1 MMLYGYHFSTIEHN
15 WEDLKPLNE
24 FLQTFAD
31 DDGDVSTRDKE
42 SLKEIIA
49 KSDTALALA
58 REMGWDGSY
67 TGCPYL
73 FWLPSKNSRS
83 FEYGFVFK
91 QTSDNTTFV
100 ISPIELSYLAEDSEV
115 QRLSKNIE

>member
-1 MMLYGYHFSTIEHN
+1 MMLYGYHFSTIERN
-15 WEDLKPLNE
+15 WEELTPLNE

-58 REMGWDGSY
+58 RQMGWDGSY

-73 FWLPSKNSRS
+73 FWLPNKSSQS

-100 ISPIELSYLAEDSEV
+100 ISPIELSYLAQDSEV
-115 QRLSKNIE
+115 QTLSKNIE

>member
-1 MMLYGYHFSTIEHN
+1 MMLYGYHFSTIENN
-15 WEDLKPLNE
+15 WEDLTPLNE

-31 DDGDVSTRDKE
+31 DDGDVSQRDKE

-49 KSDTALALA
+49 KSDTALTLA
-58 REMGWDGSY
+58 KEMGWDGSY

-73 FWLPSKNSRS
+73 FWLPSKNTQS

-91 QTSDNTTFV
+91 QTSDNSTFV
-100 ISPIELSYLAEDSEV
+100 ISPIELAYLAQDNQV
-115 QRLSKNIE
+115 QTLSKNID

>member
-1 MMLYGYHFSTIEHN
+1 MMLYGYHFSTIENN
-15 WEDLKPLNE
+15 WEELTPLNE

-73 FWLPSKNSRS
+73 FWLPSKNSQS

-100 ISPIELSYLAEDSEV
+100 ISPIELSYLAQDSEV
-115 QRLSKNIE
+115 QTLSKTIE

>member
-58 REMGWDGSY
+58 REMGWDGNY

-73 FWLPSKNSRS
+73 FWLPSKNSQS

-115 QRLSKNIE
+115 QTLSKDIE